1 MVTAINVSF
10 FWWKSQL
17 ASVNFQTKRRTL
29 FLRDNCNSHLAFWDE
44 PLEKSIVPSHFIL
57 MNQLLW
63 SWNYYTEKKNC
74 ALSTWQRNVYFTP
87 RCAGNILMT
96 SIKVKRVRDKIKQSC
111 VWSRNFL
118 LLKENNLPKKKKT
131 FPITSDYHLCQDWS
145 LGTSLAWNEDFAKNC
160 VFF

>member
-1 MVTAINVSF
+1 
-10 FWWKSQL
+10 
-17 ASVNFQTKRRTL
+17 
-29 FLRDNCNSHLAFWDE
+29 
-44 PLEKSIVPSHFIL
+44 

-74 ALSTWQRNVYFTP
+74 ALSTWQRNVYFTQ

-118 LLKENNLPKKKKT
+118 LLKENNLPKKKNV
-131 FPITSDYHLCQDWS
+131 SDNKWLSLVPRLIIRYIASMKRRLCQELCLFLNMSKVRVHVKDCHEISYNSWEVPQYS
-145 LGTSLAWNEDFAKNC
+145 GI
-160 VFF
+160 